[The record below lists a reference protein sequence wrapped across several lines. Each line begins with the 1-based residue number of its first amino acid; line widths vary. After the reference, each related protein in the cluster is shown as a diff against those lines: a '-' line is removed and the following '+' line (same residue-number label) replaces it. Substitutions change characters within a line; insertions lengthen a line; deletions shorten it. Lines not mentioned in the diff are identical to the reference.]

1 MYRPQCGPMARNDTF
16 PLIDRLVPGGLKEFL
31 STARG
36 EGESCESI
44 AYTLR
49 HDHDIV
55 VSTET
60 VRKWCHRV
68 GAERTEAS
76 A

>member
-1 MYRPQCGPMARNDTF
+1 MGVARNDTF

-31 STARG
+31 SKAREAG
-36 EGESCESI
+36 DSCEAI
-44 AYTLR
+44 AYSLR
-49 HDHDIV
+49 HDHDIA

-68 GAERTEAS
+68 GAERSEAS